1 MSIAENLKAVREKI
15 AAAAERSGRRAEDI
29 TLVAVTKTHGPQMI
43 NEAIELGV
51 TDIGENR
58 PQELRDK
65 YADVLPVRWHQIG
78 HLQTNKVKYVIDK
91 VCLIHSVDSQKL
103 MAEIDRQAAKHDL
116 VMDILIEVNISG
128 EETKF
133 GVSPDELEGILQ
145 KAGNFPNIRI
155 VGLMTIIPKSDE
167 KQENKE
173 YFEKMYKLY
182 LDISAKKYDNVI
194 MRWLSMGM
202 SGDFEAAIEA
212 GANMVRIGSAI
223 FGARENYQGGNERQ

>member
-1 MSIAENLKAVREKI
+1 MSIAENLKAVRERI
-15 AAAAERSGRRAEDI
+15 AAAAERSGRKAEDI

-65 YADVLPVRWHQIG
+65 YEDVLPVRWHQIG

-103 MAEIDRQAAKHDL
+103 MAEIDRQAKKHGL
-116 VMDILIEVNISG
+116 IMDILVEVNISG

-133 GVSPDELEGILQ
+133 GVSPAELEGILQ
-145 KAGNFPNIRI
+145 EAGNFPNIRI
-155 VGLMTIIPKSDE
+155 VGLMTIVPKSDE
-167 KQENKE
+167 KQKNKE
-173 YFEKMYKLY
+173 YFVKMYKLY
-182 LDISAKKYDNVI
+182 LDICAKKYDNVI

-223 FGARENYQGGNERQ
+223 FGARENYQGGNER

>member
-1 MSIAENLKAVREKI
+1 MSIAENLKAVRERI
-15 AAAAERSGRRAEDI
+15 AAAAERSGRKAEDI

-65 YADVLPVRWHQIG
+65 YEDVLPVRWHQIG

-103 MAEIDRQAAKHDL
+103 MAEIDRQAKKHGL
-116 VMDILIEVNISG
+116 IMDILIEVNISG

-133 GVSPDELEGILQ
+133 GVSPAELEGILQ
-145 KAGNFPNIRI
+145 EAGNFPNIRI
-155 VGLMTIIPKSDE
+155 VGLMTIVPKSDE
-167 KQENKE
+167 KQKNKE
-173 YFEKMYKLY
+173 YFVKMYKLY
-182 LDISAKKYDNVI
+182 LDICAKKYDNVI

-223 FGARENYQGGNERQ
+223 FGARENYQGGNER